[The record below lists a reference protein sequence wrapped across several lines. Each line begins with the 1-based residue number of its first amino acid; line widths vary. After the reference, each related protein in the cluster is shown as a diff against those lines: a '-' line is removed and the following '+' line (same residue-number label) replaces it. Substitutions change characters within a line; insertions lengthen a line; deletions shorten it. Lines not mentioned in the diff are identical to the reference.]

1 MKLTDWSA
9 FLLDDSSDNGRGAGG
24 ILAAA
29 GPGPPAVAGPS
40 SAEGGH
46 TFRSAH
52 GPRALCTMDMQGVV
66 ASITDTLAPNHKNI
80 R

>member
-1 MKLTDWSA
+1 MKLADWSA
-9 FLLDDSSDNGRGAGG
+9 FLLDDSSDNGRGAGVS
-24 ILAAA
+24 LADA
-29 GPGPPAVAGPS
+29 GPGPPAVSGPS

-52 GPRALCTMDMQGVV
+52 GPRALCTMGMHGVV
-66 ASITDTLAPNHKNI
+66 AGITDTLAPNHKNV